1 MLYLNIR
8 KAIYDFLNNHEY
20 TLPLSAVDALDAK
33 IADTLVQ
40 WGNDVERLY
49 GETINHI
56 TGAPEEFASQVID
69 LVEDA
74 LAANSSYD
82 DEGSAII
89 AGPEYDALADA
100 IKKAVIT
107 YGAFVWKDIIPTIP
121 TPCNGR
127 ELHTLEIAMMAVT
140 IACERIPMESAIKLV
155 AHYQAGVS
163 DYGTYLMTQE
173 AAYAICELLE
183 GYEGDQV
190 DGVNELLALDEKE
203 FLDAV
208 TAKAFSNMEN
218 VLEDTGS
225 DKD

>member
-1 MLYLNIR
+1 MLYPNIR
-8 KAIYDFLNNHEY
+8 KVVHDFLDDHEY
-20 TLPLSAVDALDAK
+20 VLLLKTVNAIDAQ

-40 WGNDVERLY
+40 WGGDAERLY

-56 TGAPEEFASQVID
+56 VGAPEEFAGQVID
-69 LVEDA
+69 IVEDA
-74 LAANSSYD
+74 ITSYPGYD
-82 DEGSAII
+82 DADSPII
-89 AGPEYDALADA
+89 AGSEYDALADA

-107 YGAFVWKDIIPTIP
+107 YGAFVWKDIVPAIP

-127 ELHTLEIAMMAVT
+127 ELHALEIAMMAVT
-140 IACERIPMESAIKLV
+140 IACERIPMESAVKLV

-183 GYEGDQV
+183 EQEGAPEN
-190 DGVNELLALDEKE
+190 GVGKLLALDEKA

-208 TAKAFSNMEN
+208 AAKALSGMEN
-218 VLEDTGS
+218 VLTDYKEA
-225 DKD
+225 